1 MKRILIPLL
10 LGVACGLVIFAV
22 TSIFL
27 YLYYPLELKTYD
39 LRVLLKTKKQPHDDI
54 VIIDID
60 DPSIEKLGRFRN
72 WPRWYYASVVSYL
85 AEQNARVIGI
95 DMLLPEPDV
104 LSKELITIYQDKKED
119 IVRQQLNLQ
128 GIHGNTREIIR
139 VVLKNL
145 GFDEEFMDAI
155 RHSDRVILPLA
166 IIKSS
171 DAREGDLRTARE
183 YSREIPLKVRSS
195 FPKGTGIAVPTDM
208 LLQGVKDLGVV
219 NTDSDIDGIIRKVP
233 LFYRYIKDVYPSFAF
248 TIFLHAKELQNE
260 EIRIVPGKYVEV
272 GDYRIPVDEES
283 RMLIDFLGSPFSF
296 RYISFYDVLMQRIGE
311 GFFNDKMVLLGSS
324 AVALSDLKPTPV
336 SRNMMPGVEVHANA
350 LYTFTNQSFIQ
361 YPTIPITL
369 LVILAIAIVITL
381 LASQCRPWL
390 SLLLTILVFIGFLV
404 FCDILFDTKHVWLEA
419 VRPSYT
425 LIFAYIVAIAYRFA
439 VAERSKRELRR
450 TFDRYVSKE
459 VVEQI
464 ISNPAQLKLGGERKD
479 ITVLFS
485 DIRGFT
491 SMSESMQ
498 PEEVVGILNDYLT
511 TMTDIIL
518 SLGGTIDKF
527 IGDAIMAVFGAPI
540 PYEDHTLRAAKAAL
554 KMRDALEDLWS
565 KWMEEKKHPFDIGIG
580 ISTGEAIVGNIGSV
594 RRTEYTAIGDIVNL
608 GARIEPLNKEF
619 NTHILVSEAVY
630 ERVKD
635 SISVSDIGLVKVRGK
650 KREVRLYELTGLKES

>member
-1 MKRILIPLL
+1 MKKLFISLL
-10 LGVACGLVIFAV
+10 LGIACGLAIFTV

-72 WPRWYYASVVSYL
+72 WPRWYYASVIAYL
-85 AEQNARVIGI
+85 AEQNAEIIGI

-104 LSKELITIYQDKKED
+104 LSKELISIYQDKKEA
-119 IVRQQLNLQ
+119 VVSQQLNAR
-128 GIHGNTREIIR
+128 GIHGNAREIIR

-145 GFDEEFMDAI
+145 GFDEELMHAI
-155 RHSDRVILPLA
+155 DRSNRVILPLA

-171 DAREGDLRTARE
+171 DAREGDVRTAKE
-183 YSREIPLKVRSS
+183 YSRDIPLSVRSVL
-195 FPKGTGIAVPTDM
+195 PRGTGIAVPTDM
-208 LLQGVKDLGVV
+208 LLEGVKDLGVV

-233 LFYRYIKDVYPSFAF
+233 LFYRYVKDVYPSFAF
-248 TIFLHAKELQNE
+248 TIFLHASNLEKE
-260 EIRIVPGKYVEV
+260 EISIVPGRYVEI
-272 GDYRIPVDEES
+272 GNYRIPVDEEA

-296 RYISFYDVLMQRIGE
+296 RYIPFYDVLMRRVGE
-311 GFFNDKMVLLGSS
+311 GFFDGKMVLLGSS

-336 SRNMMPGVEVHANA
+336 SRNLMPGVEVHANA
-350 LYTFTNQSFIQ
+350 LYTFTNRSFIH
-361 YPTIPITL
+361 YPTTPVTL
-369 LVILAIAIVITL
+369 LVILVIALVTTA
-381 LASQCRPWL
+381 LASHCKPWL
-390 SLLLTILVFIGFLV
+390 SLLLTILVFVGFLIS
-404 FCDILFDTKHVWLEA
+404 CDILFDVKHIWIEV
-419 VRPSYT
+419 VRPSYA
-425 LIFAYIVAIAYRFA
+425 LIFTYVVAIAYRFA
-439 VAERSKRELRR
+439 VSERSKRELRR

-459 VVEQI
+459 IVEQI
-464 ISNPAQLKLGGERKD
+464 ISNPSQLKLGGERKD

-491 SMSESMQ
+491 SMSESME

-540 PYEDHTLRAAKAAL
+540 HYVDHTLRAAKAAL
-554 KMRDALEDLWS
+554 KMRDALKELWL

-619 NTHILVSEAVY
+619 NTHILISKAVY
-630 ERVKD
+630 ERIRD
-635 SISVSDIGLVKVRGK
+635 SVIVSDIGQVKVRGK
-650 KREVRLYELTGLKES
+650 KQEVRLYELTGLKEP